1 VTTTVGTST
10 AEAFC
15 DDFAARRWWRR
26 NGDGV
31 RIPVSLGIDEIQRR
45 YLPGSVIDASPEG
58 QRIVFRD
65 GSVAHEARRGRWE
78 VAR

>member
-1 VTTTVGTST
+1 MTT
-10 AEAFC
+10 AEDFC
-15 DDFAARRWWRR
+15 DDWAARRWWRR

-31 RIPVSLGIDEIQRR
+31 RIPVSLGVDEIHRR
-45 YLPGSVIDASPEG
+45 HLPGSSVHANPEG
-58 QRIVFRD
+58 QRITFRD